1 MDNDIV
7 PSNFLINAIKGIIIL
22 SIYWSITY
30 FLYQHTFG
38 DREFKVENLL
48 GTIEFISALFI
59 ILCLFSLASK
69 LTSKIIRPSF
79 IGIILTA
86 CVAMI
91 PCYYFDKF
99 ATKYNI
105 SDNTISYVL
114 LAMGVLFN
122 LLLLSKIIRNIRY
135 YVLSKR
141 LIKNKEINDENLD
154 SYIQ

>member
-7 PSNFLINAIKGIIIL
+7 PSNFLINAVKGIIIL

-69 LTSKIIRPSF
+69 IIRPSF

-114 LAMGVLFN
+114 LAMAVLFN

-141 LIKNKEINDENLD
+141 LIKNNDENLD

>member
-7 PSNFLINAIKGIIIL
+7 PSNFLINAVKGIIIL

-38 DREFKVENLL
+38 DIEFEVKNLF
-48 GTIEFISALFI
+48 GTIEFISAIFI
-59 ILCLFSLASK
+59 ILFLYSLASK
-69 LTSKIIRPSF
+69 LTSKIISPSF
-79 IGIILTA
+79 IGIILTI
-86 CVAMI
+86 CLIMI

-122 LLLLSKIIRNIRY
+122 LLLLLKIIRNIRY
-135 YVLSKR
+135 YVLSKH
-141 LIKNKEINDENLD
+141 LIKNKENNDENLD